1 MLWALLFWMAG
12 CKSPQPGEET
22 SLNRKFVAKVAKPSQ
37 APTTRATSPS
47 SSGPSVQAVVET
59 RGRIVVVRPMS
70 RFVVVDFGIDAV
82 PPLGQQMA
90 VYRDGVRVGTI
101 RISGPSM
108 GNMIVA
114 DVVAGDARIGD
125 EVRPEE
131 PSSP

>member
-1 MLWALLFWMAG
+1 
-12 CKSPQPGEET
+12 
-22 SLNRKFVAKVAKPSQ
+22 
-37 APTTRATSPS
+37 
-47 SSGPSVQAVVET
+47 VVET

-70 RFVVVDFGIDAV
+70 RFVVIDFGIDTV

-90 VYRDGVRVGTI
+90 VYRDGVRVGTV

-108 GNMIVA
+108 GSMIVA
-114 DVVAGDARIGD
+114 DVLAGDARVGD